1 MLGMTPFLLAAGAM
15 FAVMYSTQA
24 ILPEIAEEFAI
35 SPSQAGLTVSVVIGA
50 LAAGAWFWGPL
61 SDRIGRRASLV
72 LASGAIVVPTLL
84 VPLSPSFESLL
95 VLRALQGLCM
105 PGLITVG
112 VPYVTEAYA
121 PSLGARAM
129 GYYISALV
137 AGGLVGRVGV
147 ALLAA
152 AVDWR
157 IALGVLTVLPLAS
170 TVLMRRGLP
179 PEDGAVRRTERLSFR
194 DAGRVLRN
202 RTLIAAT
209 VAGSGLFFAFMGVFS
224 YIDFRLERPPFSLP
238 PSLTAL
244 VFLVWLMGAAG
255 PSAGRLAGRHGWR
268 AIALGGL
275 AVAAAG
281 VALSLVDLLA
291 LALVGLAL
299 ITLGNFS
306 GVTAA
311 QLGVAGATEHDRGL
325 ASALYFSSYYLAGAL
340 GGYVPGLAFERWEWS
355 GVAAMALAA
364 YAVGALVIV
373 AGRTARPCAAI
384 SPRGGG
390 RTRRARRARRR
401 RRPPPPTRPG
411 GG

>member
-1 MLGMTPFLLAAGAM
+1 VSRPPAGGMLVMTPFLLAAGAM

-24 ILPEIAEEFAI
+24 ILPEIAIEFAI
-35 SPSQAGLTVSVVIGA
+35 SPSQAGLSVSVVIGA
-50 LAAGAWFWGPL
+50 LAVGAWFWGPL

-72 LASGAIVVPTLL
+72 LASGAIVVPPLL
-84 VPLSPSFESLL
+84 VPLSPSFAWLL
-95 VLRALQGLCM
+95 ALRALQGLCM

-121 PSLGARAM
+121 PTLGARAM

-157 IALGVLTVLPLAS
+157 VALGLLTILPLAS
-170 TVLMRRGLP
+170 TVLMRRRLP
-179 PEDGAVRRTERLSFR
+179 AESSAERRVERLSLR
-194 DAGRVLRN
+194 DARRLLRN

-209 VAGSGLFFAFMGVFS
+209 VAGSGLFFAFMGAFS

-238 PSLTAL
+238 PSVSGL

-268 AIALGGL
+268 PVALTGL
-275 AVAAAG
+275 GLAAAG
-281 VALSLVDLLA
+281 VALSLVDVLA
-291 LALVGLAL
+291 LALAALAL

-311 QLGVAGATEHDRGL
+311 QLGVAGATEQDRGL
-325 ASALYFSSYYLAGAL
+325 ASAMYFSAYYVAGAL
-340 GGYVPGLAFERWEWS
+340 GGYVPGLAFERWHWT

-364 YAVGALVIV
+364 YAVGALAVLY
-373 AGRTARPCAAI
+373 GRGAVTP
-384 SPRGGG
+384 PGGA
-390 RTRRARRARRR
+390 RTR
-401 RRPPPPTRPG
+401 
-411 GG
+411 